1 MKCIVVDDEPL
12 ALALTQRYIE
22 QTPRLQLAGSF
33 TNPFKA
39 MEYLLREEVHLLF
52 LDINMP
58 GLSGIHLLASLPVQP
73 MVVFTTAY
81 AAFGAESYEYN
92 AVDYLLKPINYPRF
106 LRAVN
111 KAVAAACNK
120 SGNTPAEEEVV
131 IKSGSQWHRVRTNN
145 ILYIEAAGNYMQFH
159 TTEKKLMALMNMNEL
174 MELLPPQHFVRI
186 HKSYVISLRHITMYE
201 KNMVMLHKVSL
212 PIGLTYRQQFLERL
226 KRK

>member
-22 QTPRLQLAGSF
+22 QTPQLQLAGSF

-39 MEYLLREEVHLLF
+39 MDYLLREEVNLLF

-58 GLSGIHLLASLPVQP
+58 GLSGMHLLASLPVQP

-81 AAFGAESYEYN
+81 AEFGAESYEYN

-106 LRAVN
+106 LKAVN
-111 KAVAAACNK
+111 KAIAAANTR
-120 SGNTPAEEEVV
+120 STGTPADEEIV
-131 IKSGSQWHRVRTNN
+131 IKSGSQWHRVRIDH

-159 TTEKKLMALMNMNEL
+159 MAEKKLMALMSMNEL
-174 MELLPPQHFVRI
+174 MELLPAQHFIRI

-201 KNMVMLHKVSL
+201 KNMVMLHKLSL

-226 KRK
+226 NRK